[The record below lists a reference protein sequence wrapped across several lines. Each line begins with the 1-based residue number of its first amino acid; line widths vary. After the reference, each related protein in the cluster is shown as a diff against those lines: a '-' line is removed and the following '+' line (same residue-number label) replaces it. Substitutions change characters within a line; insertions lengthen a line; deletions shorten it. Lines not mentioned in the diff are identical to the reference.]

1 MTEGETPEPA
11 PTALV
16 AELWFEQA
24 PDLADPGLLKALRA
38 LSPDAEAQQDSL
50 TVPYRH
56 LTSNGQADGEP
67 APLVT
72 AVMPSSPLG
81 ESGKQ
86 RPDVRQTWDWE
97 GAEAAVARAGAGV
110 LVTELLVAGWSP
122 QDRVS
127 ALTRVVAALTSWSP
141 PVAVSWPHSQKVSD
155 PETLAADDVDGIVNV
170 RFFTVAGDDE
180 AMVLDTLGLHVFGL
194 PDLQC
199 HFRDRDPGE
208 IAGLLYATALYVF
221 DSGDVI
227 ADGNTISGPDGKERY
242 VCRRETSLLEPTRL
256 VLDVDLGDPYAAA
269 CATAEERRSTPWHYR
284 LRWPPQRPRSAR

>member
-1 MTEGETPEPA
+1 MTKGTPPESA
-11 PTALV
+11 PSALV

-24 PDLADPGLLKALRA
+24 PDLSDPRLLEVLRE

-50 TVPYRH
+50 TVPYRNP
-56 LTSNGQADGEP
+56 TGNGQVAAGP

-72 AVMPSSPLG
+72 VVMPSSPLG

-86 RPDVRQTWDWE
+86 RPDVRQTWDWA
-97 GAEAAVARAGAGV
+97 GAEAAVARANAGV

-122 QDRVS
+122 QDRVT
-127 ALTRVVAALTSWSP
+127 ALSRVVDALARWSP
-141 PVAVSWPHSQKVSD
+141 PVAVWWPHSQKVSD
-155 PETLAADDVDGIVNV
+155 PATLAPDDLAGIVNV

-199 HFRDRDPGE
+199 HFRGRDPGE
-208 IAGLLYATALYVF
+208 IAGLLYGTALYVF

-227 ADGNTISGPDGKERY
+227 ADGNTISGPDGEGRY
-242 VCRRETSLLEPTRL
+242 VCRRERSLLEPSRL
-256 VLDVDLGDPYAAA
+256 VLDVDLGDPYAAGV
-269 CATAEERRSTPWHYR
+269 RDR
-284 LRWPPQRPRSAR
+284 

>member
-1 MTEGETPEPA
+1 MTEGATPEPT

-16 AELWFEQA
+16 AELWFERA
-24 PDLADPGLLKALRA
+24 PDLADPGLLEALRA
-38 LSPDAEAQQDSL
+38 LSPDAEAQEGSF
-50 TVPYRH
+50 TVPYRNP
-56 LTSNGQADGEP
+56 TANGQVDGVP

-81 ESGKQ
+81 ESGKE

-97 GAEAAVARAGAGV
+97 DAEAAVTRANAGV

-127 ALTRVVAALTSWSP
+127 ALTRVVVALAQWAP
-141 PVAVSWPHSQKVSD
+141 PVAVSWPHSQKVSN
-155 PETLAADDVDGIVNV
+155 PETLAADDVEGIVNV
-170 RFFTVAGDDE
+170 RFFTVAGDDQ

-227 ADGNTISGPDGKERY
+227 ADGNTISGPQDDERF

-256 VLDVDLGDPYAAA
+256 VLDVDLGDPYAAG
-269 CATAEERRSTPWHYR
+269 
-284 LRWPPQRPRSAR
+284 QRDR

>member
-1 MTEGETPEPA
+1 VTDGTPPEPA
-11 PTALV
+11 PSALV

-24 PDLADPGLLKALRA
+24 PDLSDPALLDALRA
-38 LSPDAEAQQDSL
+38 LSPDAEAQGDSL
-50 TVPYRH
+50 TVPYRSP
-56 LTSNGQADGEP
+56 TGDGQAGSGA

-72 AVMPSSPLG
+72 VVMPSSPLG

-86 RPDVRQTWDWE
+86 RPDVRQTWDWA
-97 GAEAAVARAGAGV
+97 GAEAAVAGANAGV
-110 LVTELLVAGWSP
+110 LVTELLVAGWSR
-122 QDRVS
+122 QDRVN
-127 ALTRVVAALTSWSP
+127 ALSRVVDALAHWSP
-141 PVAVSWPHSQKVSD
+141 PAAVWWPHSQKVSD
-155 PETLAADDVDGIVNV
+155 PETLAPDDLGGIVNV

-227 ADGNTISGPDGKERY
+227 ADGNTISGLGGEGRY
-242 VCRRETSLLEPTRL
+242 VCRRETSLLQPSRL
-256 VLDVDLGDPYAAA
+256 VLDVDLGDPYAAGM
-269 CATAEERRSTPWHYR
+269 RDR
-284 LRWPPQRPRSAR
+284 

>member
-1 MTEGETPEPA
+1 VTEGTPPEPA

-24 PDLADPGLLKALRA
+24 PDLSDPQLLEALRA

-50 TVPYRH
+50 TVPYR
-56 LTSNGQADGEP
+56 SAAGNGQADGAP
-67 APLVT
+67 TPLVT
-72 AVMPSSPLG
+72 VVMPSSPLG
-81 ESGKQ
+81 NSGKQ
-86 RPDVRQTWDWE
+86 RPDASQTWDWE
-97 GAEAAVARAGAGV
+97 DAEDAVARARAGV

-122 QDRVS
+122 QDRVD
-127 ALTRVVAALTSWSP
+127 ALTRVVAALAKWSAP
-141 PVAVSWPHSQKVSD
+141 LVVWWPHSQKVSD
-155 PETLAADDVDGIVNV
+155 PKTVGPEDPNGVFNV

-199 HFRDRDPGE
+199 HFRDRNPGE

-227 ADGNTISGPDGKERY
+227 ADGNTISGLDGSGRY

-256 VLDVDLGDPYAAA
+256 VLDVDLGDPYAAG
-269 CATAEERRSTPWHYR
+269 RRDR
-284 LRWPPQRPRSAR
+284 